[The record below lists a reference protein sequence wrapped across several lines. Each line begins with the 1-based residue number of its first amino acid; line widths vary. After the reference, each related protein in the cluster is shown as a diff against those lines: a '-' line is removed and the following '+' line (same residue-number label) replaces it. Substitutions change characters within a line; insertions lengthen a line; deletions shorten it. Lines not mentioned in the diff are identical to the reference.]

1 MASTVRKSVG
11 MQFMTGAKLT
21 WSFIQS
27 TGVRDERLLGRRKG
41 QLCPRSSSVFEYGL
55 W

>member
-27 TGVRDERLLGRRKG
+27 TGGQGRKASG
-41 QLCPRSSSVFEYGL
+41 SA
-55 W
+55 